1 MWIPKWLKNIVV
13 KSLIGVVEDKVAEY
27 VTVANITNLI
37 TTAANAGIEKASK
50 NLSDERVGK
59 ICDGCSTAGN
69 ALRQLADA
77 LNPSGPEGRTIST
90 EEAQIIMAGI
100 QSACG
105 VVITQE
111 WLDERRKA
119 LLADIK
125 EKLGVPA

>member
-1 MWIPKWLKNIVV
+1 MWIPNWLKNIVI
-13 KSLIGVVEDKVAEY
+13 KSLIGVVDEKMAEY
-27 VTVANITNLI
+27 VTVSNITGLI

-50 NLSDERVGK
+50 GLSDETVAK

-77 LNPSGPEGRTIST
+77 LNPSGPEGRAIST

-111 WLDERRKA
+111 WLDERRKG
-119 LLADIK
+119 LMADIK
-125 EKLGVPA
+125 AKLGITN